1 MTDGETKTKK
11 LTQQDYL
18 KLKDRCDTLESALG
32 YADGL
37 LYHMFIQAC
46 TVERHP
52 MEDVGLNAPK
62 YDHCCMGTYEEV
74 QEYLLERGFIKEE
87 ECVRP

>member
-11 LTQQDYL
+11 LTQEDFL
-18 KLKDRCDTLESALG
+18 KLQARCDKFEHDLG

-37 LYHMFIQAC
+37 LYHMFTQAC
-46 TVERHP
+46 YVEPSQRTSP
-52 MEDVGLNAPK
+52 DGPK

-74 QEYLLERGFIKEE
+74 QEYLLERELIKPE
-87 ECVRP
+87 ECLRP